1 MIILS
6 FVVQNY
12 PTQHYVTKTKRYKD
26 VTRFCNTALLV
37 FMLKLNLLDTNRT
50 NITVLPLYLSHLHYS
65 YFTSKFW
72 KLFKRS
78 FTFKFGTVTSNLTK
92 TASYLSYTNLL
103 KCIDPARKLKPELTS
118 LKFKTIYVQENTL
131 VPFSFQSTTYNTLM
145 YFIITLLVTFY
156 TPTQSEFKLFYSY
169 IWRSHNLLSYDF
181 LNHFYFKLK
190 NY

>member
-1 MIILS
+1 MLS

-12 PTQHYVTKTKRYKD
+12 PTQHYLIKTKRYKN
-26 VTRFCNTALLV
+26 VLCLHSTTLLI
-37 FMLKLNLLDTNRT
+37 FLLKLNVLNNNRNGTVIAPLHLLR
-50 NITVLPLYLSHLHYS
+50 LYYN
-65 YFTSKFW
+65 YFTLRFW

-78 FTFKFGTVTSNLTK
+78 FTFKFGTTTSNLTK
-92 TASYLSYTNLL
+92 TASYLSYANLL
-103 KCIDPARKLKPELTS
+103 RRIDPVRKSKLKLINS
-118 LKFKTIYVQENTL
+118 KFVPIYVQENTL

-156 TPTQSEFKLFYSY
+156 TPPQSEFKLFYSY
-169 IWRSHNLLSYDF
+169 IWRSQNLLSYDF